1 MEEGEAVV
9 QEARAVAGQGTARSV
24 AMQVRFEIL
33 RIRHVR
39 FERSNSH
46 TPKHTR
52 THAICMQKFRSG
64 LLMPLPLPFAN
75 ALKSSCPKGLGIL
88 LHCQFNGVEIL
99 YSRAKAAAVADKQ
112 TYTSTDN
119 STHE

>member
-1 MEEGEAVV
+1 
-9 QEARAVAGQGTARSV
+9 
-24 AMQVRFEIL
+24 
-33 RIRHVR
+33 
-39 FERSNSH
+39 
-46 TPKHTR
+46 
-52 THAICMQKFRSG
+52 MQKFRSG
-64 LLMPLPLPFAN
+64 LLMPLPLPLAY

-99 YSRAKAAAVADKQ
+99 YSRAKAAAVAAKADKQ